1 MAVFSSPLS
10 QENRIQ
16 IARSSFSSSSIVGGG
31 SLNISPVVNTVPQQ
45 DPETLKLLE
54 DNQSSLINITSGIQG
69 IQNSVNLLN
78 DSLNLSKSDKSLD
91 EWIKNNNSSF
101 ISKDLL
107 IDDSVPL
114 AFEFF
119 EDFYNAR
126 RKALKQRFI
135 ERVYIQSDHQDS
147 NSRDLEIGEFDDLEV
162 DDDNLLIA

>member
-1 MAVFSSPLS
+1 M
-10 QENRIQ
+10 
-16 IARSSFSSSSIVGGG
+16 GG
-31 SLNISPVVNTVPQQ
+31 LP
-45 DPETLKLLE
+45 
-54 DNQSSLINITSGIQG
+54 
-69 IQNSVNLLN
+69 
-78 DSLNLSKSDKSLD
+78 
-91 EWIKNNNSSF
+91 IKNNNSGF

-114 AFEFF
+114 TFEFF

-135 ERVYIQSDHQDS
+135 ERVYIQSDHQDF